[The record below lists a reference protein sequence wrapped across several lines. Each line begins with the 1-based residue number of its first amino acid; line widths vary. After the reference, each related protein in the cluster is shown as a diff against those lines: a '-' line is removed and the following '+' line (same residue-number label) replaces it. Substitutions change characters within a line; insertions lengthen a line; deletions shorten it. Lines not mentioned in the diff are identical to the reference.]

1 MNIFKVDNETK
12 DRRSRRREHYLLSK
26 RRFVIDNYF
35 ASNFNKPSNIDL
47 TVSFNNPIIIEYQ
60 IKLFKKFLKG
70 TFCHIICDN
79 SNMEERAKQIKDI
92 CVKHNIIY
100 IHCDPQK
107 VPHGYADSHG
117 IALNWIYKKVI

>member
-47 TVSFNNPIIIEYQ
+47 VTVSFNNPIIIEYQ

-92 CVKHNIIY
+92 CVKRNITY
-100 IHCDPQK
+100 IHCEPQK

-117 IALNWIYKKVI
+117 IALN